1 MKLRNV
7 LIVSMGFLLAIP
19 LWAQARPAAK
29 SATAD
34 APTRIAVIY
43 LQQAIGSTGAG
54 QQAAQEIQTRFAP
67 RVNELTNLS
76 KQLQSL
82 QQRLQNGQNT
92 LSDAEKQRLSLEYQE
107 LGRRYQ
113 RKQQQLQEDDQDA
126 KTNAIDEIGQKM
138 MPLISKYAR
147 EHGYSVVLDAS
158 SQTTPVLYSSN
169 AINITAAITKLYDE
183 TFPMKSAAA
192 NPKPKP

>member
-7 LIVSMGFLLAIP
+7 VIASMGFLLAIP

-29 SATAD
+29 SAKAD

-43 LQQAIGSTGAG
+43 LRQAIGSTAAG
-54 QQAAQEIQTRFAP
+54 QHAAQQIQTKYAP

-76 KQLQSL
+76 KQIQSI

-92 LSDAEKQRLSLEYQE
+92 LSDAEKQRLSLEYQQ

-113 RKQQQLQEDDQDA
+113 RKQQELQEDEQGARTDA
-126 KTNAIDEIGQKM
+126 VDDIGQKM

-147 EHGYSVVLDAS
+147 EHGFSVVLDAS
-158 SQTTPVLYSSN
+158 SQTTSVLYSSN
-169 AINITAAITKLYDE
+169 AVNITPAITKLYDS
-183 TFPMKSAAA
+183 TYPAKSAAA
-192 NPKPKP
+192 KPKPKP